1 MPLFGFTPTKKM
13 LEETTK
19 HQVVHTGVVVD
30 VIHDGPVMET
40 VTVPSVE
47 IPTYTEP
54 EPKPVVKPLLE
65 PSKSTKLPPMP
76 SKRTPDPKRKVN
88 LNPLS
93 N

>member
-1 MPLFGFTPTKKM
+1 MPLLGFTPTKKM
-13 LEETTK
+13 LEEAKK
-19 HQVVHTGVVVD
+19 HQVVHTGVVID

-40 VTVPSVE
+40 MTVPSVE

-54 EPKPVVKPLLE
+54 KVMPVVKPLLE
-65 PSKSTKLPPMP
+65 SSKSTKLPAMP
-76 SKRTPDPKRKVN
+76 TKRNPDPKRKVN